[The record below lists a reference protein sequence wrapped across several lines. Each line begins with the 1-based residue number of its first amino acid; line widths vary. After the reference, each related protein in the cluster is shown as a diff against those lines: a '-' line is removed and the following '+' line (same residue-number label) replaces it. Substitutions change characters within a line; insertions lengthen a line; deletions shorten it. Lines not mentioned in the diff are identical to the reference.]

1 MEEIQMKKLS
11 TLIIVLCILAST
23 AVPAAAG
30 GIYVASGRGDRV
42 CIFEDT
48 EITGQVDGNV
58 ISVLGDISVSGK
70 VNGHVVA
77 VFGDIT
83 VNSPVSGHVV
93 DIFGKT
99 VLGEPAVIA
108 GDVISMGSLE
118 KHQGSRILGRE
129 VRILG
134 ESMNLDIGAIT
145 YLQLCITLLFMLAV
159 LVIGLLLILISKKKY
174 TDIAANLERNVG
186 RKIVLGILSFFGAS
200 ALMLLLLITLAAPVL
215 YVIILLLS
223 AITACMF
230 SGRFILRTF
239 SRKNSIYMEFITGV
253 ISVVLI
259 KLLIIFLVPQ
269 QEILFR
275 LVLLAL
281 LDVLVFS
288 TGLGIRMEQY
298 YLKREEK

>member
-1 MEEIQMKKLS
+1 MKKLS